1 MVSRKQRRLDSLTGL
16 IAEHSS
22 LHIKDA
28 AEKLDVSEMTIRR
41 DIRDNADLFD
51 YLGGHIVPAN
61 QLSRRTPYDLCLA
74 ADLHEQEKRQACH
87 QCLPFAITQNVIFVD
102 CGTTLSHLVD
112 LIPQETEITVVCN
125 ALNIADRVV
134 RKPNMKLIL
143 MGGEYHAPTSSFH
156 GLDAESMFSRLG
168 ISTGFFSAA
177 GVDARLGATCSHH
190 NETKPKQAAMAVAK
204 RRILVVDSSKFG
216 KVLPARY
223 ASADEF
229 DLILT
234 EHGPYE
240 FQEDR

>member
-1 MVSRKQRRLDSLTGL
+1 MVSRKQNRLDRLAGL
-16 IAEHSS
+16 ISEHSS
-22 LHIKDA
+22 MHIKDA
-28 AEKLDVSEMTIRR
+28 AEKLNVSEMTVRR
-41 DIRDNADLFD
+41 DIRDNVDLFN

-87 QCLPFAITQNVIFVD
+87 QCLPFAITENVIFVD

-112 LIPQETEITVVCN
+112 LIPQEIEITVVCN
-125 ALNIADRVV
+125 ALNIADRAV
-134 RKPNMKLIL
+134 RKPNMTLIL
-143 MGGEYHAPTSSFH
+143 MGGEYHAATSSFY
-156 GLDAESMFSRLG
+156 GLGAESMFSQLG

-190 NETKPKQAAMAVAK
+190 NETKPKQAAMAAAK
-204 RRILVVDSSKFG
+204 RRILVIDSSKFS

-223 ASADEF
+223 ASIDEF

-234 EHGPYE
+234 ERGPYE
-240 FQEDR
+240 FPD